1 MSEDFVSIIRKLL
14 PFTTAAV
21 VITALYVGWIFYSRW
36 DAQRD
41 AERAQQQARVQDAQK
56 VLEAYGGNK
65 VTVLSLSAG
74 QGVIHRGEST
84 QLCYGV
90 SNAKNVTM
98 SPAVGDL
105 WPSMY
110 RCVDVSPKADTTYT
124 VTASDGQ
131 GHSDTKSIQ
140 IKVEK

>member
-1 MSEDFVSIIRKLL
+1 MATDFAQFIRKLL

-36 DAQRD
+36 EANRD
-41 AERAQQQARVQDAQK
+41 AERAQADARVQSAQK
-56 VLEAYGGNK
+56 VLESYGGNK
-65 VTVLSLSAG
+65 VKVLNLSLN
-74 QGVIHRGEST
+74 QGVIHPGETT

-90 SNAKNVTM
+90 SNAKTVTV
-98 SPAVGDL
+98 SPSIGET

-110 RCVDVSPKADTTYT
+110 RCIDVSPKTDTTYT
-124 VTASDGQ
+124 LTASDGQ
-131 GHSDTKSIQ
+131 RNSESKSVE

>member
-1 MSEDFVSIIRKLL
+1 MSEDFVSVIRKLL
-14 PFTTAAV
+14 PFTTVAV

-36 DAQRD
+36 DANRE
-41 AERAQQQARVQDAQK
+41 AERAQRDARVQDAQK

-74 QGVIHRGEST
+74 QGVIHHGETT

-90 SNAKNVTM
+90 SNAKAVTM
-98 SPAVGDL
+98 SPSVGDL

-124 VTASDGQ
+124 LTASDGQ
-131 GHSDTKSIQ
+131 GHTDSKSIQ
-140 IKVEK
+140 IRVEK

>member
-1 MSEDFVSIIRKLL
+1 MPRDFISVIRKML

-21 VITALYVGWIFYSRW
+21 VIAALYVAWIFYSRW
-36 DAQRD
+36 DAQRE
-41 AERAQQQARVQDAQK
+41 AQRAQRDARVQDAQK

-65 VTVLSLSAG
+65 VTVLSLSAS
-74 QGVIHRGEST
+74 QGVIHPGESA

-90 SNAKNVTM
+90 SNAKTVTM
-98 SPAVGDL
+98 APPVGDL

-124 VTASDGQ
+124 LTASDGQ
-131 GHSDTKSIQ
+131 GHSDSKSIQ
-140 IKVEK
+140 IRVEK

>member
-1 MSEDFVSIIRKLL
+1 MSEDFAGVIRKLL

-21 VITALYVGWIFYSRW
+21 VITALYVGWIFYSRR
-36 DAQRD
+36 DANREAQRAQRD
-41 AERAQQQARVQDAQK
+41 ARVQDAQK
-56 VLEAYGGNK
+56 VLEAYGGDK

-74 QGVIHRGEST
+74 QGVIHRGDTT

-90 SNAKNVTM
+90 SNAKKVTM

-110 RCVDVSPKADTTYT
+110 RCVDVSPKANTTYT
-124 VTASDGQ
+124 LTASDGQ
-131 GHSDTKSIQ
+131 GHSDSKSLQ
-140 IKVEK
+140 IRVEK